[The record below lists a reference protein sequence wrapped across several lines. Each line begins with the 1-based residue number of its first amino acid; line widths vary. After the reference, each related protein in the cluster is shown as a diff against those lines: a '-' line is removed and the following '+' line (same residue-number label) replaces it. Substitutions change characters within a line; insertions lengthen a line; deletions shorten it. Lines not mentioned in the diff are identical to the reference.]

1 MNLKT
6 NNKSIKSAS
15 ERSNILKNVL
25 ISEETSLKQ
34 NKDNNNKKRKSI
46 FDDIYDD
53 GEKYN
58 HKEYEDEE
66 TKVETSFKQK
76 LDSILNNDKF
86 NNTITLISFIFSV
99 YIFFVYIVSTYFPL
113 NPFEWFSI
121 SNIAIATFYN
131 LETIINLYLSQHKL
145 IYLLSFQ
152 NILELFTSIYPYFYK
167 IKNYYSL
174 KVLEISRVCHLFRIS
189 KYFEQFK

>member
-15 ERSNILKNVL
+15 ERSNILKHEL

-58 HKEYEDEE
+58 NKEYEDEE
-66 TKVETSFKQK
+66 IKVETSFKQK
-76 LDSILNNDKF
+76 LDSILKNDKF

-174 KVLEISRVCHLFRIS
+174 KVLEIS
-189 KYFEQFK
+189 

>member
-15 ERSNILKNVL
+15 ERSNIFKNEL

-58 HKEYEDEE
+58 NKEYEDEE
-66 TKVETSFKQK
+66 IKVETSFKQK
-76 LDSILNNDKF
+76 LDSILKNDKF

-99 YIFFVYIVSTYFPL
+99 YIFLFI
-113 NPFEWFSI
+113 
-121 SNIAIATFYN
+121 
-131 LETIINLYLSQHKL
+131 
-145 IYLLSFQ
+145 LLVHIF
-152 NILELFTSIYPYFYK
+152 L
-167 IKNYYSL
+167 
-174 KVLEISRVCHLFRIS
+174 
-189 KYFEQFK
+189 

>member
-58 HKEYEDEE
+58 HKEYEDE
-66 TKVETSFKQK
+66 
-76 LDSILNNDKF
+76 
-86 NNTITLISFIFSV
+86 
-99 YIFFVYIVSTYFPL
+99 
-113 NPFEWFSI
+113 
-121 SNIAIATFYN
+121 
-131 LETIINLYLSQHKL
+131 
-145 IYLLSFQ
+145 
-152 NILELFTSIYPYFYK
+152 
-167 IKNYYSL
+167 
-174 KVLEISRVCHLFRIS
+174 
-189 KYFEQFK
+189 